1 MLRIP
6 LVEYVTNEEVFR
18 KLATTTYS
26 YNQKEIVLISCMH
39 NEEIRAR
46 ELNTHSVYWR
56 QGKQQVTYL
65 TSSYEWIA
73 EQGQSM
79 IMG

>member
-6 LVEYVTNEEVFR
+6 RIEYITNKEVFR
-18 KLATTTYS
+18 KIGSTTYS
-26 YNQKEIVLISCMH
+26 YNQKEIVLISWMH
-39 NEEIRAR
+39 NEEIEAWK
-46 ELNTHSVYWR
+46 LNTHSIYWS
-56 QGKQQVTYL
+56 QEKQQVTYL

-73 EQGQSM
+73 EKGQCM